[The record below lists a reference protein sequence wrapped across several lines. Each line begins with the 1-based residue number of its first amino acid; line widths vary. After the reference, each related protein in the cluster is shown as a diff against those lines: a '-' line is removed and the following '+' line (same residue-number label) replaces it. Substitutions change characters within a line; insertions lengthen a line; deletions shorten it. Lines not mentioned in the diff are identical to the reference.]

1 MSEKFPIMGKT
12 YKGLEE
18 VLAKELKDLGAEEI
32 EVGIRAVS
40 FKGDKAMLYRANLCC
55 RTATRFLVPLVTFTA
70 QDADEL
76 YDKAKGI
83 DWSEYM
89 SSNQTFSIDTTVYSE
104 NFTHSKFVAYRV
116 KDAIADQFNEKDG
129 KRPSVSLTHPDLMVN
144 VHIADRTCT
153 ISLDSSGESLHKRGY
168 RISQNEAPISEAL
181 AAGMLLLAGWKGDR
195 DFIDPMCGSG
205 TIVIEAALIALN
217 IPPGIFR
224 KEFAFEK
231 WRDFDAD
238 LFDEIYN
245 DDSYEREFNYK
256 IYGSDISRP
265 TIQLAEENVKSAGLS
280 KYIEL
285 QACSIE
291 NLEVPASESMLM
303 VTNPPYGERLKDD
316 QILDLYG
323 DLGRLLKR
331 QFAGNDA
338 WVISSQEQ
346 YLSTIGMKPSKK
358 IELVNGKL
366 DCLYCHYEVFAG
378 TRKDFVMGK
387 IERGEYHKEQNNSE
401 EFDRAE
407 RGHFRFEK
415 EKRVDRDYEQR
426 PYRGEKRQHS
436 GRRFYS
442 DKPGDRNYGG
452 KRPTRPSRDEE
463 VGYRTKYSKGSDG
476 VRKFRRYDE
485 ERDFRGRKERTAWD
499 DKGRNNRNR
508 RFEGQDSPNRR
519 GFKSQGKERN
529 GRFNKGRGYR
539 SERNDAPEWTNIE
552 D

>member
-1 MSEKFPIMGKT
+1 MTEKFPVMGKT

-32 EVGIRAVS
+32 EVGNRAVS
-40 FKGDKAMLYRANLCC
+40 FKADKALLYRANLCV

-70 QDADEL
+70 HDADEL
-76 YDKAKGI
+76 YDKAKSI
-83 DWSEYM
+83 DWSDYM
-89 SSNQTFSIDTTVYSE
+89 TPEQTFSIDTTVYSE

-116 KDAIADQFNEKDG
+116 KDAIADQFNEKVG
-129 KRPSVSLTHPDLMVN
+129 KRPSVSLSNPDIMVN
-144 VHIADRTCT
+144 VHIADFSCT

-168 RISQNEAPISEAL
+168 RIGQNEAPISEAL
-181 AAGMLLLAGWKGDR
+181 AAGMLLLAGWNGDR

-205 TIVIEAALIALN
+205 TILIEAALIALN

-291 NLEVPASESMLM
+291 NLEVPASEAMLM
-303 VTNPPYGERLKDD
+303 VTNPPYGERMKDD

-331 QFAGNDA
+331 QFTGNDA
-338 WVISSQEQ
+338 WVISSEEQ
-346 YLSTIGMKPSKK
+346 YLSTIGMKPSEK
-358 IELVNGKL
+358 IPLINGKL
-366 DCLYCHYEVFAG
+366 DCLFCHYEVFAG
-378 TRKDFVMGK
+378 LRKDFVLGK
-387 IERGEYHKEQNNSE
+387 IERGEYHKEKPRE
-401 EFDRAE
+401 TFDRAE
-407 RGHFRFEK
+407 RGRFRFEK
-415 EKRVDRDYEQR
+415 EKQLDADVERR
-426 PYRGEKRQHS
+426 PYKTEKRSHS

-442 DKPGDRNYGG
+442 DKPGDRNFGENRPARFRNQNDDRYPKFG
-452 KRPTRPSRDEE
+452 KGT
-463 VGYRTKYSKGSDG
+463 DG
-476 VRKFRRYDE
+476 VRKFRRRDE
-485 ERDFRGRKERTAWD
+485 DDHDFHDNKKRGAWERKERD
-499 DKGRNNRNR
+499 GRNR
-508 RFEGQDSPNRR
+508 RFDDRGKQPKRRFDNRR
-519 GFKSQGKERN
+519 KN
-529 GRFNKGRGYR
+529 GHDRFDKGKGRPKGGF
-539 SERNDAPEWTNIE
+539 NAPDWTNIE